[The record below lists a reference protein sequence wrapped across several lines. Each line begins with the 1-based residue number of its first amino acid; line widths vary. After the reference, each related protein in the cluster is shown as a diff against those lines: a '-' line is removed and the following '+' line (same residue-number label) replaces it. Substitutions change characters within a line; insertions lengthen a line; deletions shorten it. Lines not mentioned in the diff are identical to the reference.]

1 VSRVGATGETETSTF
16 ICEFCGGKITNDEQR
31 CPATDDGRRCRP

>member
-1 VSRVGATGETETSTF
+1 MSLDRRSTEGLPL
-16 ICEFCGGKITNDEQR
+16 ICEFCGEVIEDDDQR